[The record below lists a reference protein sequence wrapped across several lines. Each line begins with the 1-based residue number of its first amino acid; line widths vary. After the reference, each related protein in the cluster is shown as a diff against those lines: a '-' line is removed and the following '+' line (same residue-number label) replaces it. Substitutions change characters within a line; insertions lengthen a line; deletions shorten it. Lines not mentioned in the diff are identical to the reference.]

1 MKAAFDV
8 STFASRFADI
18 SWALFPVSPHKKELD
33 ARQDQGFACR
43 KLRECTAMETGVWQL
58 NVIARTAFAEGMIE
72 GEGR

>member
-1 MKAAFDV
+1 VKAAFDV
-8 STFASRFADI
+8 STFASRFANI
-18 SWALFPVSPHKKELD
+18 SWALFPFSPHKKGLD

-43 KLRECTAMETGVWQL
+43 KLRECTAMEAGVWQL